1 MRIISGVSKGRKLHP
16 LRGLAIRPTAD
27 HLKESIFNILAGYV
41 EGAVV
46 LDLFAGTGSLGI
58 EALSRGAVSCL
69 FVDSSHK
76 AIKLLNRNISTC
88 GFQEKCTIL
97 KRDLLR
103 GLNFLIATG
112 HTFDLVFMDPPYN
125 RGYVE
130 QILQFLG
137 ECKCI
142 ANGGY
147 IIVEHSRHEKLSRK
161 TVHFKQS
168 SERQY
173 GKSLVSFYESVI

>member
-1 MRIISGVSKGRKLHP
+1 VRIIAGVSKGRKLHP
-16 LRGLAIRPTAD
+16 LKGIAIRPTAD
-27 HLKESIFNILAGYV
+27 HLRESIFNILAGYV

-46 LDLFAGTGSLGI
+46 LDLFAGTGSLGM
-58 EALSRGAVSCL
+58 EALSRGAASCV
-69 FVDSSHK
+69 FVDSSRK
-76 AIKLLNRNISTC
+76 AVELLNRNILTC
-88 GFQEKCTIL
+88 GLQEQCTIL
-97 KRDLLR
+97 KRDVLR

-130 QILQFLG
+130 QTLRLLG
-137 ECKCI
+137 DCKCI

-147 IIVEHSRHEKLSRK
+147 IIVEHSRHETLSRK
-161 TVHFKQS
+161 TAHFEQS

-173 GKSLVSFYESVI
+173 GKSLVSFYESVL